1 MSDLPMLRLLA
12 RGKKLRKSESRQQDL
27 QEIDRVGGNE
37 YPVLPTPDAV
47 IFPNLVSP
55 LFIGRER
62 SVRAVE
68 AAEVLEVPLL
78 VVAQRDPQI
87 TKPGISDLYS
97 VGTAAEVGRV
107 LRLPDGSTTVL
118 VQGIERVRI
127 LDIIDTEPYLRV
139 LGVPLYEDERHDMSS
154 EALMRA
160 VLALFEKVVDLNPNL
175 PEDAYISAMNEE
187 EPGGLADMVAHVL
200 EIELSKRQELLET
213 LDANARLQK
222 LSIILGQE
230 LDVLELESRIQNQ
243 VQQEVDKSQRQYYLR
258 EQMRAIQTELGEED
272 DAKREITELKGRL
285 IASGMPEEVRLK
297 AEKELA
303 RLAAMPIASP
313 EVTVVRNYLDW
324 LLELPWQTETQDNLD
339 IVRAAQILERNHYGL
354 PKIKERIL
362 EHIAVRKLAP
372 DKMRSPILCF
382 VGPPGTGKT
391 SLGKSI
397 AEALG
402 RKFVRVSLG
411 GVRDE
416 AEIRGHRR
424 TYIGSMPGRV
434 IQTLRT
440 AGTLNPLF
448 MLDEIDKLGTDFR
461 GDPSS
466 ALLEVLDP
474 EQNYSFSDHY
484 LEVPYNLSKVMFITT
499 ANILD
504 PIPPALR
511 DRMEVIEFPGYIEE
525 EKLAIAEQFLIPRQL
540 EAHGLPYPG
549 PDGTGQA
556 SQVQFTTAALRV
568 MIREYTYEA
577 GVRNLER
584 CIASVCRKAARRVAE
599 GKLAPRRITPGML
612 VKFLGPPQF
621 SEWLANETDEIGVA
635 NGLAWTEAGGDVMQ
649 VEVSVMDGKGSLTL
663 TGQLGEVMQESAQA
677 ALTYTRSH
685 ARDFGLGGLDFD
697 KVDLH
702 IHVPEGGIPKDG
714 PSAGVTMAA
723 ALVSALSGRPIRHD
737 VAMTGEIT
745 LRGRVLPVGGLKEKL
760 MAAHRMHLKTVLIPR
775 RNLKDLADVPRNVQR
790 DLNLMLVDRMEEILA
805 RALIPDNLP
814 AIKARSR
821 RPARRKA
828 LRDLPQRQPLEP
840 ADVPGIAPGA
850 MAAAREPSKG
860 RGLRPANDAG
870 LRGAGPCDAGL
881 R

>member
-1 MSDLPMLRLLA
+1 LTHIDPDNLPGAISDLPMLKLLA
-12 RGKKLRKSESRQQDL
+12 RGKRLRKSDSHRQDL
-27 QEIDRVGGNE
+27 QDVDRLGGNE
-37 YPVLPTPDAV
+37 YPVLPMPDAV

-118 VQGIERVRI
+118 VQGVERVRI

-160 VLALFEKVVDLNPNL
+160 VLTLFEKVVDLNPNL
-175 PEDAYISAMNEE
+175 PEDAYVGAMNEQ
-187 EPGGLADMVAHVL
+187 EPGGLADLVAHVL
-200 EIELSKRQELLET
+200 EIDLSKRQELLET

-230 LDVLELESRIQNQ
+230 LDVLELESRIQSQ
-243 VQQEVDKSQRQYYLR
+243 VQQEVDKSQREYYLR
-258 EQMRAIQTELGEED
+258 EQMRQIQTELGEED
-272 DAKREITELKGRL
+272 EAKRDLTELRGRL

-297 AEKELA
+297 ADKELA

-324 LLELPWQTETQDNLD
+324 LLDLPWKNETQDNLD
-339 IVRAAQILERNHYGL
+339 IARAAQILERNHYGL

-372 DKMRSPILCF
+372 EKMRSPILCF

-434 IQTLRT
+434 IQTMRT

-474 EQNYSFSDHY
+474 EQNHAFSDHY
-484 LEVPYNLSKVMFITT
+484 MEVPYNLSKVMFITT

-540 EAHGLPYPG
+540 EAHGLRPRIADNAG
-549 PDGTGQA
+549 SHD
-556 SQVQFTTAALRV
+556 QVQFTTAALRV
-568 MIREYTYEA
+568 MIREHTYEA

-584 CIASVCRKAARRVAE
+584 CIANVCRKAARRVAE
-599 GKLAPRRITPGML
+599 AKPAPHRITPGML
-612 VKFLGPPQF
+612 VKFLGPPQY
-621 SEWLANETDEIGVA
+621 SEWLANESDEIGVA

-649 VEVSVMDGKGSLTL
+649 VEVSVMDGKGGLTL

-685 ARDFGLGGLDFD
+685 ARDFGLGSLDFD

-723 ALVSALSGRPIRHD
+723 ALISALSGRAIRHD

-760 MAAHRMHLKTVLIPR
+760 MAAHRMHLKTVMIPR
-775 RNLKDLADVPRNVQR
+775 RNYKDLADVPRNVQR

-805 RALIPDNLP
+805 RVLIPENLSP
-814 AIKARSR
+814 NKVRSR
-821 RPARRKA
+821 RPSRRKP
-828 LRDLPQRQPLEP
+828 LRDMPQRPSLEP
-840 ADVPGIAPGA
+840 IDTTGIAP
-850 MAAAREPSKG
+850 AATSG
-860 RGLRPANDAG
+860 R
-870 LRGAGPCDAGL
+870 
-881 R
+881 